1 MKNFIP
7 LIGLIIFSSMLFNG
21 IACSEEYNIN
31 DEYDGYTIQF
41 RQLQSVTPEYDRR
54 VQQYDR
60 QRYQQQQQLMQMQQ
74 LQQLQNI
81 NDNLENGNNSYRFR

>member
-1 MKNFIP
+1 MKNFIT
-7 LIGLIIFSSMLFNG
+7 LIGLMGFSVMLFNG
-21 IACSEEYNIN
+21 IAYADEIDS
-31 DEYDGYTIQF
+31 EYDGYTIQF
-41 RQLQSVTPEYDRR
+41 RQLNSATPEYDRR

-74 LQQLQNI
+74 IQQLQNI